1 MANTNHFLHFASVSD
16 LRHDASL
23 PCKHERNAER
33 IASYLDGRNHD
44 GNAMK
49 WYGIDGGAPAVL
61 KALVNGYPE
70 GEAKVEAFHNEIVA
84 SLPRALGH
92 HRAKQH
98 GEFGDELDIHSVYR
112 GALDKAWTSSVRRIR
127 KGTGILRLVID
138 IGGNAN
144 TSASELQWRGVTG
157 MSLAEV
163 MTKAGYSVEIVA
175 AQAVANPAQRGSG
188 KQFNAIMSCVIKPR
202 SSQVDKGLLAATV
215 CLPGFFRV
223 LGFASIV
230 RNCDNVGLVADSG
243 LGQYLAVSGLLPVP
257 DKVTQ
262 LCVPGEV
269 MDKESALKF
278 VRESVTLLQGARA

>member
-23 PCKHERNAER
+23 PCRHSLNTEH
-33 IASYLDGRNHD
+33 IASYLSEKNQGGGDMR
-44 GNAMK
+44 
-49 WYGIDGGAPAVL
+49 WYGIEGGAPAVL
-61 KALVNGYPE
+61 KALVSGYPA
-70 GEAKVEAFHNEIVA
+70 GERKVEAFRNEIVA

-92 HRAKQH
+92 HRAKQR

-127 KGTGILRLVID
+127 KGTGVLRLVVD
-138 IGGNAN
+138 IGGNAH
-144 TSASELQWRGVTG
+144 TSANELQWRGVAG

-163 MTKAGYSVEIVA
+163 MSKAGYSVEIVA
-175 AQAVANPAQRGSG
+175 AQAVADPA
-188 KQFNAIMSCVIKPR
+188 KQINTIMSCVIKPR

-230 RNCDNVGLVADSG
+230 RNCDNAGLIADGG
-243 LGQYLAVSGLLPVP
+243 LGHYLAVSGLLPVP

-269 MDKESALKF
+269 MDKNSALNF

>member
-44 GNAMK
+44 GGEMH
-49 WYGIDGGAPAVL
+49 WYGINGGAPAVL

-92 HRAKQH
+92 HRAKRR

-127 KGTGILRLVID
+127 KGTGVLRLVID
-138 IGGNAN
+138 IGGNAH
-144 TSASELQWRGVTG
+144 TRADELQWRGVAG

-163 MTKAGYSVEIVA
+163 MSKAGYSVEIVA
-175 AQAVANPAQRGSG
+175 AQAVGTPDRDN
-188 KQFNAIMSCVIKPR
+188 KINAIMSCVIKPR

-230 RNCDNVGLVADSG
+230 RNCDNAGLVADGG
-243 LGQYLAVSGLLPVP
+243 LGHYLAVSGLLPVP

-269 MDKESALKF
+269 MDKDSALKF